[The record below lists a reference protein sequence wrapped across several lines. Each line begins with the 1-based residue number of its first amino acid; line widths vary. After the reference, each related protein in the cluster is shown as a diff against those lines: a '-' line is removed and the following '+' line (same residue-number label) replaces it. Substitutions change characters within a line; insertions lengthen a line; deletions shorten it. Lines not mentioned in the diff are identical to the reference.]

1 MIRRQCVCSADCI
14 HFQLDTSKIFIEPLA
29 KVNLKRV
36 THHEKLIMWN
46 RWGGITRVF
55 QMGVSP
61 PAAEGQVCAD
71 YKEGHV
77 TTVVCGFSTATSS
90 HMSQYIRYLQ
100 IQVDR
105 QGYRPA
111 AHTSVWVHPAVLR
124 SLWPASLWETWS
136 ASDPPLPSQSRDEK
150 TENER
155 ILLTL

>member
-71 YKEGHV
+71 YEEDHV
-77 TTVVCGFSTATSS
+77 TTVVCGFSAGTSK
-90 HMSQYIRYLQ
+90 HKCEPIHQTPA
-100 IQVDR
+100 DTGR
-105 QGYRPA
+105 QTRTQTCCSYFC
-111 AHTSVWVHPAVLR
+111 L
-124 SLWPASLWETWS
+124 S
-136 ASDPPLPSQSRDEK
+136 ASSCSEKSLACFSLRDL
-150 TENER
+150 ER
-155 ILLTL
+155 VRSSSTFSI